1 MLTPVTAAIL
11 TENSLYFIFLVIAAM
26 ALGVYLKLTSGT
38 KKGSRADILME
49 KYKTM
54 DRQTLES
61 IPDGMLVDAV
71 IANLMSKIDEKKGDD
86 YLTIPLL
93 SPGRCAVYSIWLT
106 IKELESKGLQGFLS
120 GKPGRFAGLAA
131 DGLELVGAERSGG
144 AMREI
149 LNAAEDA
156 TGLPELENR
165 LKNSISQET
174 PLKMCVEYIRA
185 NPDEFLDE

>member
-165 LKNSISQET
+165 LKNSISQEN

>member
-156 TGLPELENR
+156 TGLPELEIR
-165 LKNSISQET
+165 LKNSISQEN
-174 PLKMCVEYIRA
+174 PLKKCVEYIRA